1 MGNCCDSGNKP
12 DRTEFDN
19 IEKGKVDDGKNKRKN
34 SYTKDPTNLPTSGT
48 VNDRPGEQDA
58 SGSGSGGSQ
67 RHIRAL
73 YDYDARTEDDLSFKK
88 GDILILLD
96 QGDEENEDWWFA
108 KHTDPNYQN
117 SKSEGYVPRNYVA
130 IEDTI
135 ESQEWFFGKVTRK
148 ETERNLL
155 AKGNEVGTYLIRE
168 SETCPG
174 SYVLSIRDY
183 DQNKGDCVKHYKMRN
198 MDDGGVYIAARRP
211 FKSIMELVEHY
222 KGSADGLCR
231 SLKSPC
237 PRAAPVMSDLSRE
250 TKDAWEIPRESLQL
264 MTRLGAGQF
273 GEVWK
278 GKWNKT
284 TDVAIKTLKPGTMTQ
299 QAFLA
304 EAQIMKECR
313 HDKLVRLYAVCSK
326 EEPIYIVTELLKD
339 SLLNYLREGEGRYL
353 KFPEMVDMAGQIAS
367 GMAYLEANKK
377 IHRDLAARNILVG
390 ENNVVKVADFG
401 LAKIIEDDEYNPK
414 HGTKFPIKWT
424 APEAAMY
431 QRFTIKSDVWSYG
444 ILLVEL
450 TTHGQVPYPGMTNRD
465 VLDQVERGYRQPRPP
480 ICPQSM
486 YEMMLKCWDKK
497 AEERPTFEFLFG
509 FFDDYFI
516 AVEPSYKESEP

>member
-1 MGNCCDSGNKP
+1 MGNCCGKSDQSETK
-12 DRTEFDN
+12 DKEFDN
-19 IEKGKVDDGKNKRKN
+19 IKGKDDVVKQPRKN
-34 SYTKDPTNLPTSGT
+34 SYTKDPTNLPTPGSG
-48 VNDRPGEQDA
+48 NEQFNELDL
-58 SGSGSGGSQ
+58 SGSGGPQ
-67 RHIRAL
+67 RKIHAL

-88 GDILILLD
+88 GDTLVLLD
-96 QGDEENEDWWFA
+96 QGAEENEDWWFA
-108 KHTDPNYQN
+108 RHTDPSYQN
-117 SKSEGYVPRNYVA
+117 SKYEGYVPRNYVA

-135 ESQEWFFGKVTRK
+135 ESQEWYFGKVTRK

-155 AKGNEVGTYLIRE
+155 AKGNEVGTFLIRE

-264 MTRLGAGQF
+264 MKKLGAGQF

-299 QAFLA
+299 EAFLA

-339 SLLNYLREGEGRYL
+339 SLLNYLREGDGRNL

-367 GMAYLEANKK
+367 GMAYLERNKK

-390 ENNVVKVADFG
+390 DNNIVKVADFG

-465 VLDQVERGYRQPRPP
+465 VIDQVERGYRQPRPP
-480 ICPQSM
+480 VCPKSM

-497 AEERPTFEFLFG
+497 PEERPTFEFLFG

-516 AVEPSYKESEP
+516 ATEPSYKESDP

>member
-1 MGNCCDSGNKP
+1 MGNCCGKSDQSETK
-12 DRTEFDN
+12 DKEFDN
-19 IEKGKVDDGKNKRKN
+19 IKGKDDVVKQPRKN
-34 SYTKDPTNLPTSGT
+34 SYTKDPTNLPTPGSG
-48 VNDRPGEQDA
+48 NEQFNELDL
-58 SGSGSGGSQ
+58 SGSGGPQ
-67 RHIRAL
+67 RKIHAL

-88 GDILILLD
+88 GDTLVLLD
-96 QGDEENEDWWFA
+96 QGAEENEDWWFA
-108 KHTDPNYQN
+108 RHTDPSYQN
-117 SKSEGYVPRNYVA
+117 SKYEGYVPRNYVA

-135 ESQEWFFGKVTRK
+135 ESQEWYFGKVTRK

-155 AKGNEVGTYLIRE
+155 AKGNEVGTFLIRE

-264 MTRLGAGQF
+264 MKKLGAGQF

-284 TDVAIKTLKPGTMTQ
+284 TDFPSKLNREMKGRFLNPGSDYKKRGM
-299 QAFLA
+299 
-304 EAQIMKECR
+304 IN
-313 HDKLVRLYAVCSK
+313 
-326 EEPIYIVTELLKD
+326 YI
-339 SLLNYLREGEGRYL
+339 LLNYLREGDGRNL

-367 GMAYLEANKK
+367 GMAYLERNKK

-390 ENNVVKVADFG
+390 DNNIVKVADFG

-450 TTHGQVPYPGMTNRD
+450 TTHGQVPYPGMSNRE
-465 VLDQVERGYRQPRPP
+465 VLEQVPRGYRMPQPEK
-480 ICPQSM
+480 CSDHM
-486 YEMMLKCWDKK
+486 YEIMLKCWDKK
-497 AEERPTFEFLFG
+497 EELRPTFEYLWT
-509 FFDDYFI
+509 FFDDYF
-516 AVEPSYKESEP
+516 VSTEPNYQQSD

>member
-1 MGNCCDSGNKP
+1 MGCCQSKPSGDFHDLNEKDKDSKTA
-12 DRTEFDN
+12 R
-19 IEKGKVDDGKNKRKN
+19 RN
-34 SYTKDPTNLPTSGT
+34 SYTKDPTNLLNNVQKPPEPEAS
-48 VNDRPGEQDA
+48 A
-58 SGSGSGGSQ
+58 SGGTQ
-67 RHIRAL
+67 RRIHAL

-88 GDILILLD
+88 GDVLILLD
-96 QGDEENEDWWFA
+96 QEQENEDWWYA
-108 KHTDPNYQN
+108 KHTDPSYQN
-117 SKSEGYVPRNYVA
+117 HKTEGYVPRNYVA
-130 IEDTI
+130 IEDSL

-148 ETERNLL
+148 EAERNLL
-155 AKGNEVGTYLIRE
+155 AKGNEVGVFLIRE

-183 DQNKGDCVKHYKMRN
+183 DQTKGDCVKHYKMRN
-198 MDDGGVYIAARRP
+198 MDNGGVYIAARRQ
-211 FKSIMELVEHY
+211 FNSILELVDHY
-222 KGSADGLCR
+222 KVQADGLCR
-231 SLKSPC
+231 SLKNPC

-250 TKDAWEIPRESLQL
+250 TKDAWEIPRESLEL
-264 MTRLGAGQF
+264 TTRLGAGQF

-284 TDVAIKTLKPGTMTQ
+284 TPVAIKTLKAGTMTQ

-304 EAQIMKECR
+304 EAQIMKQCR

-339 SLLNYLREGEGRYL
+339 SLLNYLREDGKNL

-367 GMAYLEANKK
+367 GMSYLEQNHL

-390 ENNVVKVADFG
+390 DNSVVKVADFG
-401 LAKIIEDDEYNPK
+401 LAKVIEDDEYNPK

-465 VLDQVERGYRQPRPP
+465 VLDQVERGYRMPKPP
-480 ICPQSM
+480 ICPPSM

-497 AEERPTFEFLFG
+497 PEERPTFEFLFT

-516 AVEPSYKESEP
+516 ATEPSYKESEP